1 MKIRPSSNVH
11 SKVDNPVSDFEEQKR
26 LLNYSKLISSGRF
39 KKALINDESV
49 EIMKG
54 RKNPLVRSKTRMD
67 KLHEISQS

>member
-1 MKIRPSSNVH
+1 MIDDR
-11 SKVDNPVSDFEEQKR
+11 VSQFEEQKR

-54 RKNPLVRSKTRMD
+54 RKSPLVRSKTKMS
-67 KLHEISQS
+67 KLQEISQS